1 MARASLLLSTF
12 NAGEWSPELYGR
24 IDLDKYRN
32 ACRRIENFV
41 LLAQGPATRR
51 PGTQYVA
58 AAKDDGIV
66 RLIPFEFSTEQAYI
80 IEAGAHYFRFYM
92 NGGRIETTPGLP
104 YEIATPYGIGDLSGL
119 KWAQSADV
127 LYLVHPQ
134 FPPYKLARSGHVNWS
149 LSEIDFSDGPYLD
162 ENVGSVTLA
171 PAAASG
177 SNVTLTA
184 SAALFVAGDV
194 GRLVRIKHSS
204 SWGWG
209 KITAFTSATQVK
221 IDIKSAFAGT
231 AAVASWRLGAWSP
244 GTGWPSTVT
253 FHEERLFL
261 ANTRLQPQ
269 SLWASVSGAYES
281 FAPSGMDGTTKD
293 DHALNFTIAD
303 DRVNAIRWM
312 SAGKSLA
319 LGTTG
324 GEFNLSASSLNE
336 ALTPSNVTVRRE
348 TTNGSADIRP
358 ERIGAAVVYVQRA
371 GRKIY
376 EMAYSF
382 ENDAF
387 NSPELSLLARH
398 LTLKGIKEIAY
409 QAEPWSIIW
418 AVRQDGGLLGLTYM
432 RGQDVVGWHQHRIA
446 GNAAKVLS
454 VACIPGN
461 AQDETWLAVERW
473 VNGVLRRSVERM
485 APAFEPEDA
494 FDKKGAFF
502 VDGGLTYNGAGA
514 TALTPGVGATNVGSS
529 DVPFASAVPA
539 FGASDVGREIQR
551 TYPAPD
557 GEGYHVARARIT
569 GFVDPSLVVATIL
582 APFPDAMPIPTGA
595 WSLGAMTIQGLGHLV
610 GETVTILADGATHP
624 TRVVAPDGSIDLER
638 PTAFA
643 HIGLG
648 YTSRLATMDIEA
660 GAMDG
665 SAQGKSRR
673 IHRVIVRLNNSLG
686 MRLGAEAA
694 SSEDVVFRAART
706 AMDQSPP
713 LFTGDKVVAFP
724 KGWATEAVVTVLQ
737 EQPLPCTIVALIP
750 QLTTMDG

>member
-1 MARASLLLSTF
+1 MARASHLLSTF
-12 NAGEWSPELYGR
+12 NAGEWSPDLYGR

-32 ACRRIENFV
+32 ASRRIENFV

-51 PGTQYVA
+51 PGTEFIA
-58 AAKDDGIV
+58 HTKDDGAV
-66 RLIPFEFSTEQAYI
+66 RLIPFEFSTEQAYV
-80 IEAGAHYFRFYM
+80 IEAGNGYFRFYM
-92 NGGRIETTPGLP
+92 NGGRIETSPGTA
-104 YEIATPYGIGDLSGL
+104 YEVATPYGVADLAAL

-127 LYLVHPQ
+127 LYLTHPQ
-134 FPPYKLARSGHVNWS
+134 FAPYKLARSGHTSWS
-149 LSEIDFSDGPYLD
+149 LTPIDFQDGPYLD
-162 ENVGSVTLA
+162 ENVGAVTLT

-184 SAALFVAGDV
+184 SASLFVAGDV
-194 GRLVRIKHSS
+194 GRLVRIKHASV
-204 SWGWG
+204 WGWA
-209 KITAFTSATQVK
+209 KIVAFTSATQVK
-221 IDIKSAFAGT
+221 IDIKSAFGGT
-231 AAVASWRLGAWSP
+231 AAVTTWRLGAWSS
-244 GTGWPSTVT
+244 GTGWPGTIT

-261 ANTRLQPQ
+261 ANSKLQPQ
-269 SLWASVSGAYES
+269 TLWASVSGAYES
-281 FAPSGMDGTTKD
+281 FSPTGTDGVTKD

-312 SAGKSLA
+312 SAGKTLA

-336 ALTPSNVTVRRE
+336 AVTPSNVTVRRE

-358 ERIGAAVVYVQRA
+358 ERIGAAVLYVQRA

-398 LTLKGIKEIAY
+398 LTQKGITEIAY
-409 QAEPWSIIW
+409 QAEPWSVVW
-418 AVRQDGGLLGLTYM
+418 VVRADGALLGLTYM

-446 GNAAKVLS
+446 GRHTKVLS
-454 VACIPGN
+454 IACIPGIG
-461 AQDETWLAVERW
+461 QDEAWLAVERE
-473 VNGVLRRSVERM
+473 VNGVVRRSVERM
-485 APAFEPEDA
+485 AGAFEPEDP

-502 VDGGLTYNGAGA
+502 VDGGLRYDGAGAAALTPGAGA
-514 TALTPGVGATNVGSS
+514 TVAGQTGVVFTAG
-529 DVPFASAVPA
+529 SAVFVA
-539 FGASDVGREIQR
+539 GDVGREIQ
-551 TYPAPD
+551 YSFPAPS
-557 GEGYHVARARIT
+557 GTGYHVARARIT
-569 GFVDPSLVVATIL
+569 GFTDGAHVVATIL
-582 APFPDAMPIPTGA
+582 TAFPSLGGIAAGA
-595 WSLGAMTIQGLGHLV
+595 WSLGARVIRGLDHLI

-624 TRVVAPDGSIDLER
+624 TRVVAPDGSVTLER
-638 PTAFA
+638 SAAFA

-648 YTSRLATMDIEA
+648 YTSLLTTMDAEA
-660 GAMDG
+660 GALDG
-665 SAQGKSRR
+665 TAQGKSRR
-673 IHRVIVRLNNSLG
+673 IHRVTVRLANSLG
-686 MRLGAEAA
+686 MRVGAETGRT
-694 SSEDVVFRAART
+694 EDVVFRAAQT

-724 KGWATEAVVTVLQ
+724 KGWERQAIISVLQ

>member
-1 MARASLLLSTF
+1 MSRASLLLSTF

-51 PGTQYVA
+51 PGTQYIA
-58 AAKDDGIV
+58 ATKDDGVV
-66 RLIPFEFSTEQAYI
+66 RLIPFEFSTEQAYV
-80 IEAGAHYFRFYM
+80 IEAGNGYFRFYM
-92 NGGRIETTPGLP
+92 NGGRIEVTPGTA
-104 YEIATPYGIGDLSGL
+104 YEITTPYGANDLAGL

-134 FPPYKLARSGHVNWS
+134 FAPHKLARSGHANWS
-149 LSEIDFSDGPYLD
+149 LNPVDFADGPYLD
-162 ENVGSVTLA
+162 ENVGATTLA
-171 PAAASG
+171 PAAVSG

-184 SAALFVAGDV
+184 SANMFVAGDV
-194 GRLVRIKHSS
+194 GRLVRIKHTS
-204 SWGWG
+204 SWGWA
-209 KITAFTSATQVK
+209 KITAFTNATQVK

-231 AAVASWRLGAWSP
+231 GAVASWRLGAWSP

-261 ANTRLQPQ
+261 ANTKLQPQ
-269 SLWASVSGAYES
+269 TLWASVAGAYES
-281 FAPSGMDGTTKD
+281 FAPSGTDGVTKD
-293 DHALNFTIAD
+293 DHGLNFTIAD

-312 SAGKSLA
+312 SAGKTLA

-324 GEFNLSASSLNE
+324 GEFNLTASSLNE

-348 TTNGSADIRP
+348 TTNGSADLRP

-371 GRKIY
+371 GRKVY

-409 QAEPWSIIW
+409 QAEPWSVIW
-418 AVRQDGGLLGLTYM
+418 AVRWDGALLGLTYM
-432 RGQDVVGWHQHRIA
+432 RGQDVVGWHQHCIA
-446 GNAAKVLS
+446 GNAAKVHS
-454 VACIPGN
+454 VACIPGT
-461 AQDETWLAVERW
+461 AQDEAWLAVERI
-473 VNGVLRRSVERM
+473 VNGVVRRSVERM
-485 APAFEPEDA
+485 ASAFEPEDA

-502 VDGGLTYNGAGA
+502 VDGGLTFNGGGNAV
-514 TALTPGVGATNVGSS
+514 LTPGAAATVVGSAN
-529 DVPFASAVPA
+529 VPFVASSALFA
-539 FGASDVGREIQR
+539 IGDVGREIQYS
-551 TYPAPD
+551 YPAPD
-557 GEGYHVARARIT
+557 GGGYHVARARIT
-569 GFVDPSLVVATIL
+569 GFTDASHIAASIL
-582 APFPDAMPIPTGA
+582 AAFPSAAPIAAGA
-595 WSLGAMTIQGLGHLV
+595 WSLCATTIQGLGHLV

-624 TRVVAPDGSIDLER
+624 TRVVAPDGSIALER

-643 HIGLG
+643 HVGLS
-648 YTSRLATMDIEA
+648 YTSRLSTMDIEA
-660 GAMDG
+660 GALDG
-665 SAQGKSRR
+665 TAQGKSRR
-673 IHRVIVRLNNSLG
+673 IHRVVVRLNNSLG
-686 MRLGAEAA
+686 MRVGAENA
-694 SSEDVVFRAART
+694 SGEDVVFRAART

-724 KGWATEAVVTVLQ
+724 KGWGTDAVVTVLQ

>member
-1 MARASLLLSTF
+1 MPRASLLLSTF

-58 AAKDDGIV
+58 STKDDGVV

-80 IEAGAHYFRFYM
+80 IEAGANYFRFYM
-92 NGGRIETTPGLP
+92 NGGRIETSPGVA
-104 YEIATPYGIGDLSGL
+104 YEITTPYGVNDLSGL

-134 FPPYKLARSGHVNWS
+134 FQPHKLARSGHTNWS
-149 LSEIDFSDGPYLD
+149 MTPIDFSDGPYLD
-162 ENVGSVTLA
+162 ENVAAVNMT
-171 PAAASG
+171 PAAANG

-184 SAALFVAGDV
+184 SAATFVAGDV
-194 GRLVRIKHSS
+194 GRLVRIKHGST
-204 SWGWG
+204 WGWG
-209 KITAFTSATQVK
+209 KIITFTSATQVK
-221 IDIKSAFAGT
+221 IDIKSTFGGT
-231 AAVASWRLGAWSP
+231 GAVPTWRLGAWSP
-244 GTGWPSTVT
+244 GTGWPSTIT

-261 ANTRLQPQ
+261 ANTKYQPQ
-269 SLWASVSGAYES
+269 TLWASVSGAYES
-281 FAPSGMDGTTKD
+281 FAPTGTDGVTKD
-293 DHALNFTIAD
+293 DHGLNFTIAD

-312 SAGKSLA
+312 SAGKTLA

-324 GEFNLSASSLNE
+324 GEFNLTASSLNE

-348 TTNGSADIRP
+348 TTNGSADLRP
-358 ERIGAAVVYVQRA
+358 ERIGAAVIYVQRA
-371 GRKIY
+371 GRKVY

-409 QAEPWSIIW
+409 QAEPWSVIW
-418 AVRQDGGLLGLTYM
+418 AVRQDGALLGLTYM
-432 RGQDVVGWHQHRIA
+432 RGQDVVGWHQHRVA
-446 GNAAKVLS
+446 GTAAKVKS
-454 VACIPGN
+454 VACIPGI
-461 AQDETWLAVERW
+461 AQDEAWLAVERV
-473 VNGVLRRSVERM
+473 VNGVVRRSVERM
-485 APAFEPEDA
+485 AQAFEPEDA

-502 VDGGLTYNGAGA
+502 VDGGLTFNGAGA
-514 TALTPGVGATNVGSS
+514 TALTPDATAAVVGSTN
-529 DVPFASAVPA
+529 VPFAAAAPA
-539 FGASDVGREIQR
+539 FTLDDIGREIQYS
-551 TYPAPD
+551 YPALE

-569 GFVDPSLVVATIL
+569 GFIDASLVTATVL
-582 APFPDAMPIPTGA
+582 APFPGVAPIAAGA
-595 WSLGAMTIQGLGHLV
+595 WSLGATTILGLGHLV

-624 TRVVAPDGSIDLER
+624 TRVVAPDGSITLER
-638 PTAFA
+638 PTAYA
-643 HIGLG
+643 HVGLG

-660 GAMDG
+660 GALDG
-665 SAQGKSRR
+665 TAQGKSRR

-686 MRLGAEAA
+686 MRVGAEEAG
-694 SSEDVVFRAART
+694 SEDVVFREART

-724 KGWATEAVVTVLQ
+724 KGWATQAVVTVLQ